1 MERKPFS
8 LLRRGRSNGPGRFP
22 DLGFFLLAA
31 PSHPSCELGTVADC
45 GFRRRHSGGTAP
57 DLHRT
62 SL

>member
-1 MERKPFS
+1 MWKPSLFS
-8 LLRRGRSNGPGRFP
+8 GEAGHNVLGRFP

-31 PSHPSCELGTVADC
+31 PSHPLLELRTVAAC